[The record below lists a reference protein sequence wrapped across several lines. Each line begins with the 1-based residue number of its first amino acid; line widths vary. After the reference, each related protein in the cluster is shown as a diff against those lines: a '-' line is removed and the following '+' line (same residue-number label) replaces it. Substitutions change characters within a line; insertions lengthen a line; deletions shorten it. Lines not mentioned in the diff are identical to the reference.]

1 MNPISFLLDPNVA
14 YLMIVMGFL
23 LAILA
28 LFTPGTGFLELGA
41 LFAIIL
47 AGYGIYNLPFNL
59 WALAVLLL
67 GVIPFIFALRQS
79 RRWIFLALS
88 IVSLIFGSVFLFRTA
103 EGQPAVDP
111 LLAVVVSVIT
121 VPLVWFITRKGIEA
135 LQQARVDPGDIEGK
149 LGSATTD
156 IYREGSAYI
165 AGEEWSAHSNVRIP
179 AGSRVRVVRREGLMV
194 EVEPVRRES

>member
-23 LAILA
+23 LSILA

-59 WALAVLLL
+59 WALAVLLV

-79 RRWIFLALS
+79 RRWIFLVLS
-88 IVSLIFGSVFLFRTA
+88 IVSLIFGSVFLFRTT

-156 IYREGSAYI
+156 IYREGSAYV